1 MIKGFRARLRL
12 FSNEPKTE
20 KSNRF
25 CESESV
31 SEKNGFLI
39 KVAESGIPPGAFRN
53 QQDIL
58 LKTILAGKRRVEEEK
73 KELKTSEEGVRKF
86 KTSEEEKRKLKTS
99 NDFQTK
105 ADIEP
110 EVVNHDNVF
119 GNVEFNTDVQ
129 NDIQNDV
136 HNEVKIDIDVVE
148 IERENLSNDAAK
160 VTSIHPDVDRQIQ
173 DRPIQDQE
181 NPNPGQT
188 GSVDGLPESE
198 SHQLSENTNN
208 NKNIEVIPK
217 TESELNLNE
226 TADQITSIETSR
238 PPSGHHPGQPRR
250 CQSQRENRIVNPR
263 LRKFSVPTT
272 LLEHGIQGNR

>member
-20 KSNRF
+20 KSNLF
-25 CESESV
+25 CESE

-39 KVAESGIPPGAFRN
+39 KVAESGIPPGTFRN

-58 LKTILAGKRRVEEEK
+58 LKTILAGKRKVEEEGK
-73 KELKTSEEGVRKF
+73 RELNTSG
-86 KTSEEEKRKLKTS
+86 EEKRKLKTS

-119 GNVEFNTDVQ
+119 RNVEFNADVQNVEFNTDVQ
-129 NDIQNDV
+129 NDVQ
-136 HNEVKIDIDVVE
+136 NEVKIDIDVVE

-173 DRPIQDQE
+173 DRQIQDRPIRDQE

-188 GSVDGLPESE
+188 GSVDDLPESE
-198 SHQLSENTNN
+198 SHQLSDDND

>member
-20 KSNRF
+20 KRNLF
-25 CESESV
+25 CESE

-39 KVAESGIPPGAFRN
+39 KVAENGIPPGTFRN

-86 KTSEEEKRKLKTS
+86 KTSGEGKKELKTS

-110 EVVNHDNVF
+110 EAVNHDNVF
-119 GNVEFNTDVQ
+119 PNVEFNTDVQ
-129 NDIQNDV
+129 NVVQ
-136 HNEVKIDIDVVE
+136 NEVKIDIDVVE

-160 VTSIHPDVDRQIQ
+160 VTSIHPDVDCPIQ

-181 NPNPGQT
+181 NPNPSQT
-188 GSVDGLPESE
+188 GSVDDLPESE
-198 SHQLSENTNN
+198 SHQLSDNN
-208 NKNIEVIPK
+208 KNKNIEVIPK
-217 TESELNLNE
+217 NESELNLNE